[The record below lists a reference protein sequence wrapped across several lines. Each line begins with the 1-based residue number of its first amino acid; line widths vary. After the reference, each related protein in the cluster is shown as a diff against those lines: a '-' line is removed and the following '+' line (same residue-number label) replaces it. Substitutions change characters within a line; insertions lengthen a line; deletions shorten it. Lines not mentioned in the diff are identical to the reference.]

1 METQKSLQTQSAGQL
16 PKVQEL
22 TKEQLAA
29 GADQRRLKKQFKETL
44 WPFLEMSVKDLQEAI
59 ALVDL
64 AQMGIE
70 SAMKQKRSK
79 MTLKSLDVKLIDG
92 APEYKKLKFLYD
104 TLESETV
111 TKAQEILTS
120 LKNTVNDYA
129 NTKISKAPMSE
140 IKDLFDKEFK
150 DV

>member
-1 METQKSLQTQSAGQL
+1 MQPQTNLPQSQTL
-16 PKVQEL
+16 DPK
-22 TKEQLAA
+22 QLAKDA
-29 GADQRRLKKQFKETL
+29 EDRKLKKQFKETL
-44 WPFLEMSVKDLQEAI
+44 WPFLEVSVKDLQEAI

-70 SAMKQKRSK
+70 SAMKAKKNK
-79 MTLKSLDVKLIDG
+79 MTLKSLDIKLIDG
-92 APEYKKLKFLYD
+92 APEYKKIKFLYD
-104 TLESETV
+104 TLQDETV
-111 TKAQEILTS
+111 GKATEILAS

>member
-1 METQKSLQTQSAGQL
+1 MLDKQ
-16 PKVQEL
+16 
-22 TKEQLAA
+22 QLANQA
-29 GADQRRLKKQFKETL
+29 EKRRLKQQFKETL

-70 SAMKQKRSK
+70 AAMKQKRAK
-79 MTLKSLDVKLIDG
+79 MTLKSLDVKLIEGSD
-92 APEYKKLKFLYD
+92 EYKKLKFLYD
-104 TLESETV
+104 TLQDETV
-111 TKAQEILTS
+111 GKATEILAS

-129 NTKISKAPMSE
+129 NTKISKASMSE

-150 DV
+150 DA

>member
-1 METQKSLQTQSAGQL
+1 METQKSTQTQSPAL
-16 PKVQEL
+16 VL
-22 TKEQLAA
+22 SKEQLAA
-29 GADQRRLKKQFKETL
+29 GAEKRRLKQQFKEVL
-44 WPFLEMSVKDLQEAI
+44 WPFLEISVKDLQEAI

-70 SAMKQKRSK
+70 AAFKAKKNK
-79 MTLKSLDVKLIDG
+79 MTLKSLDVKLVDG

-104 TLESETV
+104 TLQDEPVS
-111 TKAQEILTS
+111 KAVEILAS

-129 NTKISKAPMSE
+129 NTKISKAPMTE

-150 DV
+150 DA